1 MEEKATSLALGGLT
15 SSLRAQ
21 FDNISHG
28 RVGRGNRLGVGGVW
42 AEG

>member
-21 FDNISHG
+21 LDIISHG
-28 RVGRGNRLGVGGVW
+28 RVGDGNCLGVGGLW
-42 AEG
+42 DEG